1 MLSGVDTLERYQQ
14 VKIIRQAS
22 GLSQKE
28 FGRRIG
34 VSRDQIAALESGRVT
49 TIQPVLFEHLCE
61 IYRVNPQ
68 WLETGEKPV
77 LTNPSEEL
85 YQRALAI
92 FSSLNPELQ
101 QTAVEQIRILLDLQS
116 SKK

>member
-1 MLSGVDTLERYQQ
+1 MERYEQL
-14 VKIIRQAS
+14 KIIRQAT

-61 IYRVNPQ
+61 IYHVSPQ

-77 LTNPSEEL
+77 LASPSEEL

-92 FSSLNPELQ
+92 FSVLNPELQ
-101 QTAVEQIRILLDLQS
+101 QTAIDQIKVLLDLQS